1 MFILALCDVEEVQE
15 IFSILKV
22 IVEFI
27 RIVVPIILIVSAM
40 ITLMQDIK
48 AGDSDALAKSKKV
61 LINKVI
67 ASIIIIFVPLFVE
80 LVFKVAGAE
89 TDYKKC
95 FDIQTGTSGGGG
107 GSSETPGGNGRTDEI
122 SMYMNSASN
131 NLSRSDYNKAYD
143 KVSKIEDEELKNK
156 YLEELDSIDKLISK
170 YESSNNRT
178 TNRTTKKTTSP
189 ASKTV
194 AGSYY
199 LGDSRT
205 VGMSSIL
212 DKDEKAIA
220 KNGANYTNF
229 ITDASTLKNNL
240 YGKSD
245 SYNVVLNYGV
255 NDLYN
260 VSKYCDGYKE
270 LASDLGNNYT
280 IYVVSVNP
288 VDDSKDYNAKNKDIN
303 EFNSS
308 IKSCISSVS
317 NMKYCDVSSKA
328 TSSAWSSYLSDG
340 LHYNSDGYKFIHSE
354 IKECMK

>member
-95 FDIQTGTSGGGG
+95 FDIQANVSGGG
-107 GSSETPGGNGRTDEI
+107 SETSSGNGRTEI
-122 SMYMNSASN
+122 AKYINSASN

-143 KVSKIEDEELKNK
+143 KVSKIKDEELKNK
-156 YLEELDSIDKLISK
+156 YLEELESIDKLISE

-205 VGMSSIL
+205 VGMSSTL

-288 VDDSKDYNAKNKDIN
+288 VDDSKGYNAKNKDIN
-303 EFNSS
+303 EFNSN

-328 TSSAWSSYLSDG
+328 TSNAWSSYLSDG